1 MADKHLTEN
10 LKGNYFS
17 SERKDMTFLKGIT
30 LVALLPIWAGYAF
43 ALYNGD
49 SNNLSNYSL
58 LILAFSAMNFNAIC
72 GVEKIENKVLN
83 LVAKL
88 DGVLFFVWGE
98 AAVFPCRRQ
107 WRRTPPTRLICRT
120 AAENTT
126 SRSLLPDR
134 GLSPLRLCRTCY
146 PADAALSEGQVV
158 YISRGRCRV

>member
-72 GVEKIENKVLN
+72 GVEKIETKVFN
-83 LVAKL
+83 FIDKFNVF
-88 DGVLFFVWGE
+88 LFFVLE
-98 AAVFPCRRQ
+98 FV
-107 WRRTPPTRLICRT
+107 TIIKLI
-120 AAENTT
+120 
-126 SRSLLPDR
+126 LK
-134 GLSPLRLCRTCY
+134 
-146 PADAALSEGQVV
+146 
-158 YISRGRCRV
+158 

>member
-17 SERKDMTFLKGIT
+17 SARKDMTFLKGIT

-88 DGVLFFVWGE
+88 DGVLFFVW
-98 AAVFPCRRQ
+98 VFVTIIQ
-107 WRRTPPTRLICRT
+107 
-120 AAENTT
+120 
-126 SRSLLPDR
+126 LL
-134 GLSPLRLCRTCY
+134 LK
-146 PADAALSEGQVV
+146 
-158 YISRGRCRV
+158 

>member
-17 SERKDMTFLKGIT
+17 SEGKDMTFLKGIT

-88 DGVLFFVWGE
+88 DGVLFFVW
-98 AAVFPCRRQ
+98 VFVTIIQ
-107 WRRTPPTRLICRT
+107 
-120 AAENTT
+120 
-126 SRSLLPDR
+126 LL
-134 GLSPLRLCRTCY
+134 LK
-146 PADAALSEGQVV
+146 
-158 YISRGRCRV
+158 

>member
-72 GVEKIENKVLN
+72 GVEKIENKCVLYYKCLEMDKKFQN
-83 LVAKL
+83 IV
-88 DGVLFFVWGE
+88 E
-98 AAVFPCRRQ
+98 RRKKY
-107 WRRTPPTRLICRT
+107 
-120 AAENTT
+120 
-126 SRSLLPDR
+126 
-134 GLSPLRLCRTCY
+134 GLCFRNKRIRKK
-146 PADAALSEGQVV
+146 D
-158 YISRGRCRV
+158 

>member
-17 SERKDMTFLKGIT
+17 SEIKDMTFLKGIT

-88 DGVLFFVWGE
+88 DGVLFFVW
-98 AAVFPCRRQ
+98 VFVTIIQ
-107 WRRTPPTRLICRT
+107 
-120 AAENTT
+120 
-126 SRSLLPDR
+126 LL
-134 GLSPLRLCRTCY
+134 LK
-146 PADAALSEGQVV
+146 
-158 YISRGRCRV
+158 

>member
-58 LILAFSAMNFNAIC
+58 LILAFSAMNFNQHFQYLRYDVLHRIPYRLNHY
-72 GVEKIENKVLN
+72 EKVPLSH
-83 LVAKL
+83 
-88 DGVLFFVWGE
+88 G
-98 AAVFPCRRQ
+98 
-107 WRRTPPTRLICRT
+107 
-120 AAENTT
+120 
-126 SRSLLPDR
+126 LL
-134 GLSPLRLCRTCY
+134 
-146 PADAALSEGQVV
+146 
-158 YISRGRCRV
+158 

>member
-72 GVEKIENKVLN
+72 GVEKIENQVLN

-88 DGVLFFVWGE
+88 DGVLFFVW
-98 AAVFPCRRQ
+98 VFVTIIQ
-107 WRRTPPTRLICRT
+107 
-120 AAENTT
+120 
-126 SRSLLPDR
+126 LL
-134 GLSPLRLCRTCY
+134 LK
-146 PADAALSEGQVV
+146 
-158 YISRGRCRV
+158 

>member
-1 MADKHLTEN
+1 MISLREMCQLILTI
-10 LKGNYFS
+10 S
-17 SERKDMTFLKGIT
+17 

-88 DGVLFFVWGE
+88 DGVLFFVW
-98 AAVFPCRRQ
+98 VFVTIIQ
-107 WRRTPPTRLICRT
+107 
-120 AAENTT
+120 
-126 SRSLLPDR
+126 LL
-134 GLSPLRLCRTCY
+134 LK
-146 PADAALSEGQVV
+146 
-158 YISRGRCRV
+158 

>member
-17 SERKDMTFLKGIT
+17 RERKDMKFLKGIT

-83 LVAKL
+83 LIAKL
-88 DGVLFFVWGE
+88 DGVLFFIW
-98 AAVFPCRRQ
+98 VFVTIIQ
-107 WRRTPPTRLICRT
+107 LLIK
-120 AAENTT
+120 
-126 SRSLLPDR
+126 
-134 GLSPLRLCRTCY
+134 
-146 PADAALSEGQVV
+146 
-158 YISRGRCRV
+158 